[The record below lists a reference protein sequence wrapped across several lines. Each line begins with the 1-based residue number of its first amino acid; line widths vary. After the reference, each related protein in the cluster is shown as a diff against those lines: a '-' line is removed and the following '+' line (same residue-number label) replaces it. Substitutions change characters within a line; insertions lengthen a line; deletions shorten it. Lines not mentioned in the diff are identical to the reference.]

1 MDPLSIRRRKPKKGF
16 LERTVE
22 NLTETL
28 DHAANASQIAE
39 RPGLLQELD
48 PRVKIFGAL
57 VLIIGAISTRRIELT
72 AALFLLTLPLIALS
86 HISFGIF
93 LKQAWVGVLWF
104 TGFIALPAIFTTPG
118 IVIAH
123 VPVLHWP
130 VTSQGIQ
137 TAVRLVARAETAATI
152 ALLLV
157 LSTQWPHLLKAL
169 RVVRV
174 PVILVTILGMTHRYI
189 FLLLHLARDLFEARR
204 SRQVGPLST
213 PQLQKLTASSAGVLM
228 NRSLQLS
235 EEVFLAMQSRGFN
248 GEIYLIDD
256 FHLRNRDG
264 LALAFLVGIA
274 LLICIT
280 G

>member
-1 MDPLSIRRRKPKKGF
+1 LSIRRRKPKKGF

-22 NLTETL
+22 NLTESL
-28 DHAANASQIAE
+28 DHAANASRIAE
-39 RPGLLQELD
+39 KPGLLQELD
-48 PRVKIFGAL
+48 PRVKICGAL
-57 VLIIGAISTRRIELT
+57 VLIIGAISTRRIEMM

-86 HISFGIF
+86 HISFRIF
-93 LKQAWVGVLWF
+93 LKQAWICVLWF
-104 TGFIALPAIFTTPG
+104 TGLIALPAIFTTPG
-118 IVIAH
+118 IVIGH
-123 VPVLHWP
+123 VPGLPWP
-130 VTSQGIQ
+130 VTSQGVQ
-137 TAVRLVARAETAATI
+137 TAVRLVTRAETAATI

-157 LSTQWPHLLKAL
+157 LSTPWPHLLKAL
-169 RVVRV
+169 RVFRV
-174 PVILVTILGMTHRYI
+174 PVVMVMILGMTHRYI
-189 FLLLHLARDLFEARR
+189 FLLLHLARDLFVARR

-248 GEIYLIDD
+248 GEIHLIDD

-264 LALAFLVGIA
+264 LALAFLSAIA
-274 LLICIT
+274 LLIFIT